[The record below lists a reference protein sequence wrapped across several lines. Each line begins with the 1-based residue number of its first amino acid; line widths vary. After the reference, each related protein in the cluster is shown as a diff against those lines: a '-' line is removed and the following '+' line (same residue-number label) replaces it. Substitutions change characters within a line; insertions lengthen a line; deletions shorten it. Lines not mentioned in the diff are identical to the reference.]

1 LIPRVGVPHYFA
13 RWKDFCS
20 YVEVMR
26 DCKAIQNTKDIHWDI
41 RPRPQTGTIEFRVC
55 DMPPTLEH
63 AMAIAALARCLVVGA
78 LRLLER
84 KPKLRH
90 GDRRSF
96 WILPENKWL
105 AARYGLQA
113 ECIRTPGGKK
123 TPLKEELASLV
134 ERLSPIAEENG
145 DSEFLAPFR
154 KLDKYIS
161 GSERQR
167 SRFREAGNWQAVS
180 EEMRTVFA
188 QELDAAAK
196 SLAEQKSE

>member
-1 LIPRVGVPHYFA
+1 
-13 RWKDFCS
+13 
-20 YVEVMR
+20 
-26 DCKAIQNTKDIHWDI
+26 
-41 RPRPQTGTIEFRVC
+41 
-55 DMPPTLEH
+55 MPPTLEQ
-63 AMAIAALARCLVVGA
+63 ALAITALARCLVVGA

-123 TPLKEELASLV
+123 TPLKDELASLV
-134 ERLSPIAEENG
+134 DRLSPIAEENG

-154 KLDKYIS
+154 KLDAYIS
-161 GSERQR
+161 GAERQR
-167 SRFREAGNWQAVS
+167 NRFREAGNWQAVA
-180 EEMRTVFA
+180 EEMRLVFT
-188 QELDAAAK
+188 QELDAIAK
-196 SLAEQKSE
+196 SLGEKKTPERKPE